1 MEILRGYKNCPE
13 SLKGAV
19 LAIGNFDGVHRGHQ
33 AVIEAALEAG
43 KATGAVSGAMTF
55 EPHPRQFFQPDVPLF
70 RLTSERLKV
79 MLLGALGLDLV
90 CVLPFNAALASLTAE
105 RFASEILADG
115 LGVSHVVTGSDFHFG
130 KGRGGDPEIL
140 GALGKKLGF
149 SVTVV
154 APQAGKGGAYSS
166 TQVREHLRQ
175 GEPREAADILGYWWR
190 IAGTV
195 VGGDKR
201 GHGLGFP
208 TANIAVPEGF
218 GLKHGIYVVRAWVGS
233 ERYHGASY
241 LGTRPSFDDGEPV
254 IETFLFDFTGDLY
267 DTELQIEVIDFLRGD
282 EAFASPEALKA
293 QMRVDCEMAKKRL
306 VEIENGDP
314 MQGFPLAGALIP
326 A

>member
-1 MEILRGYKNCPE
+1 MDILRGYKDCPE

-33 AVIEAALEAG
+33 AVIEVALETG
-43 KATGAVSGAMTF
+43 KATGAVAGAMTF

-70 RLTSERLKV
+70 RLTSEPLKV

-90 CVLPFNAALASLTAE
+90 SVLPFNAALASLTAE
-105 RFASEILADG
+105 QFASDILADG

-130 KGRGGDPEIL
+130 KSRGGNPDLL

-154 APQAGKGGAYSS
+154 EPQAGEGGAYSS
-166 TQVREHLRQ
+166 TQIREHLRQ
-175 GEPREAADILGYWWR
+175 GEPRDAADILGYWWR
-190 IAGTV
+190 IGGTV

-208 TANIAVPEGF
+208 TANIAVPEGL
-218 GLKHGIYVVRAWVGS
+218 GLKHGIYAVRAWVGG

-254 IETFLFDFTGDLY
+254 IETFLFDFSGDLY
-267 DTELQIEVIDFLRGD
+267 DTELQIEVIDFLRDD
-282 EAFASPEALKA
+282 ETFESPEALKS
-293 QMRVDCEMAKKRL
+293 QMRADCEMAKERL
-306 VEIENGDP
+306 VELDHEDP
-314 MQGFPLAGALIP
+314 MRGFRLAGALVP